1 MRYFLHLSYQG
12 TNYQGYQRQPN
23 ALGVQQVIEETL
35 SEVLNQTVVFSGCG
49 RTDAGVHASQYFGS
63 IDLLT
68 SFPESRLAILNRRLP
83 EDISVHEVIPVA
95 ENASPRF
102 DATFRSYDYFIHLEK
117 QAGLA
122 GLSTLYRSDAAV
134 DTAAMQS
141 ALAELTGLRD
151 FRAYCKTPDRH
162 NTTLCNLKKACLSVS
177 ADGKFL
183 RIHFTAN
190 RFLRGMIRLL
200 VGNLL
205 RVGEGRLSAEAF
217 ISHLENKQPPDYFHL
232 AEPTGLYL
240 SGIAYPYLSRENLS
254 PLHGLLNSLTS
265 PLK

>member
-12 TNYQGYQRQPN
+12 GNYQGYQRQPN

-35 SEVLNQTVVFSGCG
+35 SEILGQSMVFSGCG

-63 IDLLT
+63 IDLDT
-68 SFPESRLAILNRRLP
+68 PFPDERLAILNRRLP
-83 EDISVHEVIPVA
+83 QDISVHEVIPVA

-102 DATFRSYDYFIHLEK
+102 DAISRSYDYFIHLEK

-122 GLSTLYRSDAAV
+122 DVSTLYHTRLAL
-134 DTAAMQS
+134 DTEAMQL
-141 ALAELTGLRD
+141 ALTQLSGQRD

-162 NTTLCNLKKACLSVS
+162 NTTVCDLTAATLSVS
-177 ADGKFL
+177 ENGKFM

-205 RVGEGRLSAEAF
+205 RIGEGRLSVEQF
-217 ISHLENKQPPDYFHL
+217 IGQLEKRTPPDYFHL

-240 SGIAYPYLSRENLS
+240 SSVTYPYLIRENQS
-254 PLHGLLNSLTS
+254 PLRGLLSSLSS
-265 PLK
+265 PLV